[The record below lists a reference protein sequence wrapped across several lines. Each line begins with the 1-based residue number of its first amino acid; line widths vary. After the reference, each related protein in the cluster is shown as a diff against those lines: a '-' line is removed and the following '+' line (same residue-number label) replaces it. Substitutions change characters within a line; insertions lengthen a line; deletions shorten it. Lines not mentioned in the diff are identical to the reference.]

1 MNVLV
6 EQAFM
11 NFLVAKHAKTLTSVK
26 NKDLVTIPMG
36 SAKILKGA
44 IGVLVNLDLSYN
56 PTERLALV
64 NCFLKFQ

>member
-6 EQAFM
+6 EQAL
-11 NFLVAKHAKTLTSVK
+11 NFLIAKRAKTLTSVK
-26 NKDLVTIPMG
+26 NKDLVTIPMR